1 VADQPTE
8 PGLPF
13 EEEEPP
19 AKRIPRPWEQGDSE
33 SLDEPEASTSEE
45 ELETDDDREEP
56 AAGLLTDKEDDTADD
71 LWARFTADSYVATT
85 TQEYRGLAEDVAKA
99 GLETHEPQAVSAHI
113 PGVGSG
119 LIGFEDVTGEKGIT
133 EEDIEHAE
141 QARTSD
147 LALRV
152 ATGLVLLT
160 LFMGSLVLGG
170 IFFTGFVGLIMVV
183 AVGEFY
189 ATLRTKGFSPLAL
202 FGLLG
207 VVGAAVAADRGGP
220 GAIGAAL
227 VVATLAI
234 CLFYALANRRRPLEN
249 AALSVLGMVWVGV
262 LSFAILIAD
271 SSRALQ
277 LVLGVVVMTAM
288 FDTGS
293 YFVGRAMGRRK
304 LAPVLSPKKT
314 REGLVGG
321 IVTVFVVGVLLAG
334 VPLFEPLK
342 LNGALVI
349 AGAIC
354 VLATLGDLAESMIK
368 RSLGVK
374 DMGSILPGHG
384 GMLDRIDSFIFV
396 VPVAFYL
403 FDALNYL

>member
-1 VADQPTE
+1 MADQPTE